1 MRFVIIN
8 LTDRVIP
15 ITRTNMEKV
24 ILAPHKP
31 YVLETMH
38 TPEIKFWQSCTDS
51 RFKVMTDSATID
63 RYLKVL
69 KNQENVSTVKVD
81 TPVEKQEVK
90 IENKAEI
97 KVENINTEDV
107 EVVEEPVKSD
117 AVTPKTDVVE
127 TENTKYSEE
136 QLIGMKVTELKSLA
150 AQLGI
155 ALPNNANKS
164 LIIETIY
171 NNQ

>member
-15 ITRTNMEKV
+15 ITKTNMEKV
-24 ILAPHKP
+24 NLAPHKP

-38 TPEIKFWQSCTDS
+38 TPEIKFWQNCTDS
-51 RFKVMTDSATID
+51 RFKVMSDPNVID
-63 RYLKVL
+63 RYLRVL
-69 KNQENVSTVKVD
+69 KNQEEATTKQTAVEQPKKVETSKVEVNNTD
-81 TPVEKQEVK
+81 T
-90 IENKAEI
+90 NNI
-97 KVENINTEDV
+97 KVE
-107 EVVEEPVKSD
+107 EPIKSN
-117 AVTPKTDVVE
+117 AVTPEAVVVE
-127 TENTKYSEE
+127 NESTKYTEE

-155 ALPNNANKS
+155 ALPANANKS

>member
-81 TPVEKQEVK
+81 TSV
-90 IENKAEI
+90 ENKAEI

-107 EVVEEPVKSD
+107 KVVEEPIKSD